1 MIAVSDNRATLV
13 DPNLIL
19 FSYCILTAVPDL
31 KEERFRRKSDSF
43 FHINS
48 NQREIAM
55 MRLTQV
61 ENQLSFER
69 QVHGEE
75 MKKLK
80 EKIILAREPRGRI
93 D

>member
-1 MIAVSDNRATLV
+1 M
-13 DPNLIL
+13 
-19 FSYCILTAVPDL
+19 PDL
-31 KEERFRRKSDSF
+31 KVERFRRKSDSF

-55 MRLTQV
+55 MKLTQAK
-61 ENQLSFER
+61 NQLSFER

-75 MKKLK
+75 IKKLK
-80 EKIILAREPRGRI
+80 EKTMLAREPRGRI

>member
-1 MIAVSDNRATLV
+1 MKV
-13 DPNLIL
+13 
-19 FSYCILTAVPDL
+19 
-31 KEERFRRKSDSF
+31 ERFRRKSDSL
-43 FHINS
+43 FHINT

-75 MKKLK
+75 IKKLK
-80 EKIILAREPRGRI
+80 ENIILDGELRGSI

>member
-1 MIAVSDNRATLV
+1 MIV
-13 DPNLIL
+13 
-19 FSYCILTAVPDL
+19 
-31 KEERFRRKSDSF
+31 ERFRRKSDSF

-55 MRLTQV
+55 MKLTQA

-75 MKKLK
+75 RKKTQGEDYPGK
-80 EKIILAREPRGRI
+80 GRAEG
-93 D
+93 

>member
-1 MIAVSDNRATLV
+1 M
-13 DPNLIL
+13 
-19 FSYCILTAVPDL
+19 PDM
-31 KEERFRRKSDSF
+31 KEKRFRRKSDF
-43 FHINS
+43 FSHISS

-55 MRLTQV
+55 MKLTQV

-75 MKKLK
+75 IKKLK
-80 EKIILAREPRGRI
+80 EKIILTRESRGRI

>member
-1 MIAVSDNRATLV
+1 M
-13 DPNLIL
+13 
-19 FSYCILTAVPDL
+19 PDM
-31 KEERFRRKSDSF
+31 KEEQFRRKSDSF

-55 MRLTQV
+55 MKITQA

-75 MKKLK
+75 MRKLK

-93 D
+93 KTLPFVRILCFGWDQL

>member
-1 MIAVSDNRATLV
+1 M
-13 DPNLIL
+13 
-19 FSYCILTAVPDL
+19 PDL

-55 MRLTQV
+55 KKLTQA
-61 ENQLSFER
+61 ENQLGFER
-69 QVHGEE
+69 QAHGEE
-75 MKKLK
+75 IKKLK

>member
-1 MIAVSDNRATLV
+1 M
-13 DPNLIL
+13 
-19 FSYCILTAVPDL
+19 PDF

-55 MRLTQV
+55 MRLTQA
-61 ENQLSFER
+61 EIQLGFER

-75 MKKLK
+75 IKKLK